1 MICLGE
7 ETSRLRLFN
16 WVTIL
21 LISSWVL
28 VVAIVVET
36 TEVRS
41 VEGEVSTQVF
51 IENLLN

>member
-16 WVTIL
+16 WVTVL
-21 LISSWVL
+21 LITSWVL
-28 VVAIVVET
+28 VVAVVVET
-36 TEVRS
+36 TEVNS
-41 VEGEVSTQVF
+41 MEGEVSAQVF

>member
-16 WVTIL
+16 WVTVL
-21 LISSWVL
+21 LITSWVL

-36 TEVRS
+36 TELS
-41 VEGEVSTQVF
+41 PMEGEVSAQVF
-51 IENLLN
+51 IEHLLN

>member
-1 MICLGE
+1 MICPGE

-21 LISSWVL
+21 LITSWVL
-28 VVAIVVET
+28 VVAFVVET
-36 TEVRS
+36 TDVSS
-41 VEGEVSTQVF
+41 VNAAVSAQDF